1 MAEVLQKN
9 NMKKNPILLRATK
22 GSPMQENYLGK
33 LVKKA
38 GRKIKE
44 RVVNRVKT
52 KVNEVTGKINKFKD
66 FFDVDKE

>member
-9 NMKKNPILLRATK
+9 NMKRNPILLKATK

-33 LVKKA
+33 LVEKA

-44 RVVNRVKT
+44 KVT
-52 KVNEVTGKINKFKD
+52 KKFTDKAEEIKGKFKNVRD

>member
-1 MAEVLQKN
+1 
-9 NMKKNPILLRATK
+9 MKKNPILMKATK
-22 GSPMQENYLGK
+22 GSPMQKNYLGK
-33 LVKKA
+33 LIEKA

-52 KVNEVTGKINKFKD
+52 RANEVTDKFNKVKD

>member
-1 MAEVLQKN
+1 
-9 NMKKNPILLRATK
+9 MKKNPILLRATK